1 MTTRPQCLGYP
12 DFTPVHGSG
21 DWMRSVAVEGS
32 RKGEKPSM
40 QPSSTAL
47 RDVIATRCW
56 YHRQAHL
63 GDSLSAGVAEDLA
76 CRD

>member
-1 MTTRPQCLGYP
+1 
-12 DFTPVHGSG
+12 
-21 DWMRSVAVEGS
+21 MRSVEVEGS
-32 RKGEKPSM
+32 RKGEKQSM

-47 RDVIATRCW
+47 RDVIATRYW
-56 YHRQAHL
+56 YHRHAHL